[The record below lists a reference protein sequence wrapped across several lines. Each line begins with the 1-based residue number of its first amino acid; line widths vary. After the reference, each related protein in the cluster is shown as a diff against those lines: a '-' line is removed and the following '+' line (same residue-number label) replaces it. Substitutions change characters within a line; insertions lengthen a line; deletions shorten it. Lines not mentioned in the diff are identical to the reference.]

1 MKAVDAPILVS
12 NPAPGVQQITLN
24 RPNRLNALNPGL
36 IIELTKH
43 LDSLVRADDVK
54 VVVLTGAGRGFCS
67 GADLSGEVFPTG
79 VESDPNRHWAA
90 IQSWYSGV
98 VARLRRIP
106 QPVIAAVNGPCV
118 GGGFSLAM
126 ASDIRLAAPEAYFSA
141 AQINIGQSVSEMG
154 ASYLLP
160 RIIGGRATEILMT
173 GRRVQSDEAERI
185 GFVSRVCPD
194 GVVDA
199 ALEVAGVLAAK
210 APLALRMSKEALKA
224 SQEIGSLEAALTME
238 DRTQVVCVLS
248 QDLAEGE
255 LAFRQKR
262 KAVFSDALVGSA
274 QVSDE

>member
-1 MKAVDAPILVS
+1 MKTVDDPILVS
-12 NPAPGVQQITLN
+12 SPAPGVQQITLN
-24 RPNRLNALNPGL
+24 RPSRLNALNPGL

-79 VESDPNRHWAA
+79 VENDPNRHWAA

-106 QPVIAAVNGPCV
+106 QPVIAAVNGPAV
-118 GGGFSLAM
+118 GGGFSIAM

-173 GRRVQSDEAERI
+173 GRRVQADEAERI
-185 GFVSRVCPD
+185 GFVSRICPD

-199 ALEVAGVLAAK
+199 AVEVAQVLAAK
-210 APLALRMSKEALKA
+210 APLALRMSKEALNA

>member
-1 MKAVDAPILVS
+1 M
-12 NPAPGVQQITLN
+12 
-24 RPNRLNALNPGL
+24 
-36 IIELTKH
+36 
-43 LDSLVRADDVK
+43 
-54 VVVLTGAGRGFCS
+54 
-67 GADLSGEVFPTG
+67 
-79 VESDPNRHWAA
+79 
-90 IQSWYSGV
+90 
-98 VARLRRIP
+98 RRIP

-160 RIIGGRATEILMT
+160 KIIGGRATEILMT

-194 GVVDA
+194 VVDA
-199 ALEVAGVLAAK
+199 AVEVGQVLAAK
-210 APLALRMSKEALKA
+210 APLALRMSKEALNA